1 MATVGKYTGPMDGMG
16 TKTSTSRPT
25 FETCHRVPYK
35 LPTIAGHQ
43 FQHQG
48 QGNRFFSPVRFFR
61 STLGDMTNV
70 ERELNRDMGIN
81 CDLNRD
87 ILKVSFG
94 YSQMEFHFELLM
106 NSSNMMDLFK
116 ENQDMEF
123 QQQQQNPVLNAI
135 MASLRKSL
143 WHEWHVACFLFS
155 FQLEWYPSPSQ
166 AMWVIISFKCI
177 FIVSYSDVCAF
188 SSHDPRGTCMCL

>member
-1 MATVGKYTGPMDGMG
+1 MRDFVGKATSRMVVWLPSSSKWPGKGTQRDLQFGESKGHFESVMSCFNPSMHGIFTYIWLFLMATVGKYTGPMDGMG

-61 STLGDMTNV
+61 STLGDRTNV

-81 CDLNRD
+81 CDLNKD
-87 ILKVSFG
+87 IFKVSFG
-94 YSQMEFHFELLM
+94 YSHLELHFELWMNLIKFDGSGKIKIWNFN
-106 NSSNMMDLFK
+106 NSSKTLCWR
-116 ENQDMEF
+116 Q
-123 QQQQQNPVLNAI
+123 
-135 MASLRKSL
+135 
-143 WHEWHVACFLFS
+143 
-155 FQLEWYPSPSQ
+155 
-166 AMWVIISFKCI
+166 
-177 FIVSYSDVCAF
+177 
-188 SSHDPRGTCMCL
+188 